1 MGALDDPRAPMLT
14 RSLWGVHAM
23 GAAAAAILLP
33 MAQARRMPT
42 ELDLRPTIAM
52 ARAMGAA
59 MGQLRL
65 AQDQAQVPT
74 SLRLP

>member
-14 RSLWGVHAM
+14 QSLWGVRAM